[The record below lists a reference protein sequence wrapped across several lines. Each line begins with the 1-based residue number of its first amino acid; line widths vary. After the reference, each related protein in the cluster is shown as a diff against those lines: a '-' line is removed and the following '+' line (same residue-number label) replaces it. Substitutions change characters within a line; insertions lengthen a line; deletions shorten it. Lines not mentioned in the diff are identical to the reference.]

1 MQSSILG
8 SIGIRTQVPPF
19 NYSSYPPFL
28 TSVNGYAFYLNAPPG
43 TLTGP
48 TETQSP
54 SAQQTWSGVAL
65 TSTAGTFT
73 PPTPKFQLVST
84 TDSTE
89 GAVGTFNCTPTCPAM
104 TLTNTTGTGHLL
116 YLQSAN
122 LTASSYISSVSGG
135 GTWVV
140 PSQCQINLS
149 GQGPLSCAYVLTS
162 SSTSSITVTM
172 GSSSVNG
179 FLFSESLA
187 HRDPSH
193 STRSTARKTARAS
206 IRAGRP

>member
-1 MQSSILG
+1 
-8 SIGIRTQVPPF
+8 
-19 NYSSYPPFL
+19 
-28 TSVNGYAFYLNAPPG
+28 
-43 TLTGP
+43 
-48 TETQSP
+48 
-54 SAQQTWSGVAL
+54 
-65 TSTAGTFT
+65 
-73 PPTPKFQLVST
+73 
-84 TDSTE
+84 
-89 GAVGTFNCTPTCPAM
+89 M

-179 FLFSESLA
+179 FLFSEVSRTSGSFALDAINCTQNSASFYPSGQALTLSGTDDVIFQTIFVPGGGGAAGPTLYPYYWSNGGFGGPENGFLA
-187 HRDPSH
+187 GEANAAILLD
-193 STRSTARKTARAS
+193 TANGAAPVWLNNQNNATTVCGVAFN
-206 IRAGRP
+206 